1 MISSILYLILDKS
14 IVIFE
19 RIFMQEVI
27 QVNVLSRD
35 DDEEIKIY
43 ELESL
48 INTAGGKPVA
58 FVSQIVNKVNPRYYI
73 GKGKLEEI
81 RDLAEKYE
89 VKTVIF
95 DVELSASQLYNLEE
109 ELKIKVVDW
118 TSLILDIFAMRA
130 NTREAKLKIKLA
142 QLKYQ
147 LPRINKWFDYLS
159 RQAGGIGTRGP
170 GETMLETDR
179 RAIVRDIKYLEKAL
193 KDIEKTKRLNRKSR
207 DGIYNISLVGYT
219 NAGKSTI
226 LNGMMELFGSDKF
239 VYSDDLLFATLDTST
254 RRLDFS
260 NTKVTLTDTVGF
272 IDNLSKEL
280 NDSFLTTLE
289 EIRFADML
297 LIVINA
303 SSNVEGQ
310 IKAIEDSLKEIDI
323 DDKEILYVFNKMDL
337 VKDDTAVSLYK
348 RDYDRLFISAHRDED
363 LVLLKETIV
372 KTIKKDYKLVDLH
385 IPFSDGAILDYF
397 CTNYDILETEYDS
410 IGTKIRLEINKG
422 DYDKYGSYI
431 EK

>member
-1 MISSILYLILDKS
+1 
-14 IVIFE
+14 
-19 RIFMQEVI
+19 MQEVI
-27 QVNVLSRD
+27 QVNVLGKD

-48 INTAGGKPVA
+48 INTAGGKSVA
-58 FVSQIVNKVNPRYYI
+58 FVSQVVTKVNPRFYI

-81 RDLAEKYE
+81 RDLADKLE
-89 VKTVIF
+89 VKTIIF

-109 ELKIKVVDW
+109 ELKLKVVDW
-118 TSLILDIFAMRA
+118 TSLILDIFAQRA
-130 NTREAKLKIKLA
+130 HTKEASLKIKLA

-147 LPRINKWFDYLS
+147 LPRINKWFAYLS

-179 RAIVRDIKYLEKAL
+179 RAIERDIRSLEKAL
-193 KDIEKTKRLNRKSR
+193 KDVEKTKRLNRKSR
-207 DGIYNISLVGYT
+207 DSTYNISLVGYT

-226 LNGMMELFGSDKF
+226 LNGMMKLFGSEKY

-289 EIRFADML
+289 EIKFADML
-297 LIVINA
+297 LIVID
-303 SSNVEGQ
+303 SSNNIEGQ
-310 IKAIEDSLKEIDI
+310 ISTIDKSLSEIEMN
-323 DDKEILYVFNKMDL
+323 DKEIIYVFNKMDK

-348 RDYDRLFISAHRDED
+348 RDYERIFISAKDDND
-363 LVLLKETIV
+363 LESLKEVIV
-372 KTIKKDYKLVDLH
+372 KVIKEDYKQVRMH
-385 IPFSDGAILDYF
+385 IPFSKGSVLDYF
-397 CTNYDILETEYDS
+397 MTNYDILKTDYDNE
-410 IGTKIRLEINKG
+410 GTIIDLEISKG
-422 DYDKYGSYI
+422 DYGKYESYI
-431 EK
+431 NK

>member
-1 MISSILYLILDKS
+1 
-14 IVIFE
+14 
-19 RIFMQEVI
+19 MQEVI
-27 QVNVLSRD
+27 QVNVLGKD

-48 INTAGGKPVA
+48 INTAGGKSVA
-58 FVSQIVNKVNPRYYI
+58 FVSQVVTKVNPRFYI

-81 RDLAEKYE
+81 RDLADKLE
-89 VKTVIF
+89 VKTIIF

-109 ELKIKVVDW
+109 ELKLKVVDW
-118 TSLILDIFAMRA
+118 TSLILDIFAQRA
-130 NTREAKLKIKLA
+130 HTKEARLKIKLA

-147 LPRINKWFDYLS
+147 LPRINKWFAYLS

-179 RAIVRDIKYLEKAL
+179 RAIERDIRSLEKAL

-207 DGIYNISLVGYT
+207 DSTYNISLVGYT

-226 LNGMMELFGSDKF
+226 LNGMMKLFGSEKY
-239 VYSDDLLFATLDTST
+239 VYSDDLLFATLDTFT

-289 EIRFADML
+289 EIKFADML
-297 LIVINA
+297 LIVID
-303 SSNVEGQ
+303 SSNNIEGQ
-310 IKAIEDSLKEIDI
+310 ISTIDKSLSEIEM
-323 DDKEILYVFNKMDL
+323 DDKEIIYVFNKMDR

-348 RDYDRLFISAHRDED
+348 RDYERIFISAKDDND
-363 LVLLKETIV
+363 LESLKEEIV
-372 KTIKKDYKLVDLH
+372 KVIKEDYKQVRMH
-385 IPFSDGAILDYF
+385 IPFSKGSVLDYF
-397 CTNYDILETEYDS
+397 MTNYDILKTDYDNE
-410 IGTKIRLEINKG
+410 GTIIDLEISKG
-422 DYDKYGSYI
+422 DYGKYESYI
-431 EK
+431 NK

>member
-1 MISSILYLILDKS
+1 
-14 IVIFE
+14 
-19 RIFMQEVI
+19 MQEVI
-27 QVNVLSRD
+27 QVNVLDKD

-48 INTAGGKPVA
+48 INTAGGRSVA
-58 FVSQIVNKVNPRYYI
+58 FVSQVVSKVNPRFYI

-81 RDLAEKYE
+81 RDLANKLE
-89 VKTVIF
+89 VKTIIF

-109 ELKIKVVDW
+109 ELKLKVVDW
-118 TSLILDIFAMRA
+118 TSLILDIFAQRA
-130 NTREAKLKIKLA
+130 HTKEARLKIKLA

-147 LPRINKWFDYLS
+147 LPRINKWFAYLS

-179 RAIVRDIKYLEKAL
+179 RAIERDIRSLEKAL

-207 DGIYNISLVGYT
+207 DNIYNISLVGYT

-226 LNGMMELFGSDKF
+226 LNGMMKIFGSEKY

-289 EIRFADML
+289 EIKFSDML
-297 LIVINA
+297 LVVIDA
-303 SSNVEGQ
+303 SNNIDGQ
-310 IKAIEDSLKEIDI
+310 IATIDKSLGDLEMDEKEII
-323 DDKEILYVFNKMDL
+323 YVFNKMDK
-337 VKDDTAVSLYK
+337 VSDPTAASLYK
-348 RDYDRLFISAHRDED
+348 REYERIFISARDDRD
-363 LVLLKETIV
+363 LEKLKEEIV
-372 KTIKKDYKLVDLH
+372 KVIKEDYRQVTMH
-385 IPFSDGAILDYF
+385 ISFEKGAILDYF
-397 CTNYDILETEYDS
+397 MTNYDILNTDYDNK
-410 IGTKIRLEINKG
+410 GTIIELKISKG
-422 DYDKYGSYI
+422 DYGKYESYI
-431 EK
+431 K

>member
-1 MISSILYLILDKS
+1 
-14 IVIFE
+14 
-19 RIFMQEVI
+19 MQEVI
-27 QVNVLSRD
+27 QVNVLNRD

-58 FVSQIVNKVNPRYYI
+58 FVSQVVTKVNPRFYI

-81 RDLAEKYE
+81 RELAENLE

-95 DVELSASQLYNLEE
+95 DVELSPSQLYNLEE
-109 ELKIKVVDW
+109 ELKLKVVDW
-118 TSLILDIFAMRA
+118 TSLILDIFAQRA
-130 NTREAKLKIKLA
+130 HTREARLKIKLA

-147 LPRINKWFDYLS
+147 LPRINKWFSYLS

-179 RAIVRDIKYLEKAL
+179 RAIVRDIKSLEKSL
-193 KDIEKTKRLNRKSR
+193 KDIEKTKVTNRKSR
-207 DGIYNISLVGYT
+207 ESSFNISLVGYT

-226 LNGMMELFGSDKF
+226 LNGMMNLFGSEKF

-289 EIRFADML
+289 EIKFADML
-297 LIVINA
+297 LIVINS
-303 SSNVEGQ
+303 SSNIEGQ
-310 IKAIEDSLKEIDI
+310 IKTIENSLDEINLEGKEII
-323 DDKEILYVFNKMDL
+323 YVFNKIDL
-337 VKDDTAVSLYK
+337 VDDLTAVNLYK
-348 RDYDRLFISAHRDED
+348 RDYERIFISAHEDKDLIRLKDE
-363 LVLLKETIV
+363 IV
-372 KTIKKDYKLVDLH
+372 KVIKEDYTRVKMH
-385 IPFSDGAILDYF
+385 ISFSEGAVLDYMM
-397 CTNYDILETEYDS
+397 TNYDILETEYDS
-410 IGTKIRLEINKG
+410 DGTNITFEINKE
-422 DYDKYGSYI
+422 DYAKFNKYI
-431 EK
+431 IR

>member
-1 MISSILYLILDKS
+1 
-14 IVIFE
+14 
-19 RIFMQEVI
+19 MQEVI

-58 FVSQIVNKVNPRYYI
+58 FVSQVVTKVNPRFYI

-81 RDLAEKYE
+81 RELAENLE

-95 DVELSASQLYNLEE
+95 DVELSPSQLYNLEE
-109 ELKIKVVDW
+109 ELKLKVVDW
-118 TSLILDIFAMRA
+118 TSLILDIFAQRA
-130 NTREAKLKIKLA
+130 HTREARLKIKLA

-147 LPRINKWFDYLS
+147 LPRINKWFSYLS

-179 RAIVRDIKYLEKAL
+179 RAIVRDIKSLEKSL
-193 KDIEKTKRLNRKSR
+193 KDIEKTKVTNRKSR
-207 DGIYNISLVGYT
+207 ESSFNISLVGYT

-226 LNGMMELFGSDKF
+226 LNGMMNLFGSEKF

-289 EIRFADML
+289 EIKFADML
-297 LIVINA
+297 LIVINS
-303 SSNVEGQ
+303 SSNIDGQ
-310 IKAIEDSLKEIDI
+310 IKTIENSLDEINLEGKEII
-323 DDKEILYVFNKMDL
+323 YVFNKIDL
-337 VKDDTAVSLYK
+337 IDDMTAVSLYK
-348 RDYDRLFISAHRDED
+348 RDYERIFISAHKNED
-363 LVLLKETIV
+363 LIRLKDEIV
-372 KTIKKDYKLVDLH
+372 KVIKEDYTRVKMH
-385 IPFSDGAILDYF
+385 ISFSEGAVLDYMM
-397 CTNYDILETEYDS
+397 TNYDILETEYDS
-410 IGTKIRLEINKG
+410 DGTNITFEINKE
-422 DYDKYGSYI
+422 DYAKFNKYIIRWLQNNRRS
-431 EK
+431 

>member
-1 MISSILYLILDKS
+1 
-14 IVIFE
+14 
-19 RIFMQEVI
+19 MQEVI
-27 QVNVLSRD
+27 QVNVLDKD

-48 INTAGGKPVA
+48 INTAGGKSVA
-58 FVSQIVNKVNPRYYI
+58 FVSQVVSKVNPRYYI

-81 RDLAEKYE
+81 RDLAEKLE
-89 VKTVIF
+89 VKTIIF

-109 ELKIKVVDW
+109 ELKLKVVDW
-118 TSLILDIFAMRA
+118 TSLILDIFAQRA
-130 NTREAKLKIKLA
+130 HTKEARLKIKLA

-147 LPRINKWFDYLS
+147 LPRINKWFAYLS

-179 RAIVRDIKYLEKAL
+179 RAIERDIRSLEKAL
-193 KDIEKTKRLNRKSR
+193 KDIEKTKRINRKSR
-207 DGIYNISLVGYT
+207 DNIYNISLVGYT

-226 LNGMMELFGSDKF
+226 LNGMMKLFGTEKY

-289 EIRFADML
+289 EIKFADML
-297 LIVINA
+297 LIVIDA
-303 SSNVEGQ
+303 SNNIEGQ
-310 IKAIEDSLKEIDI
+310 ISTIDKSLDEIEM
-323 DDKEILYVFNKMDL
+323 DDKEIIYVFNKMDK
-337 VKDDTAVSLYK
+337 VEDSTAASLYK
-348 RDYDRLFISAHRDED
+348 RDYERIFISAKDDCDLQRLRDE
-363 LVLLKETIV
+363 IV
-372 KTIKKDYKLVDLH
+372 KVIKSEYREVVMH
-385 IPFSDGAILDYF
+385 IPFEKGRVLDYF
-397 CTNYDILETEYDS
+397 MTNYDILETNYDEN
-410 IGTKIRLEINKG
+410 GTIIKLEISKG
-422 DYDKYGSYI
+422 DFYKYESYI
-431 EK
+431 S

>member
-1 MISSILYLILDKS
+1 
-14 IVIFE
+14 
-19 RIFMQEVI
+19 MQEVI
-27 QVNVLSRD
+27 QVNVLDKD

-48 INTAGGKPVA
+48 INTAGGKSVA
-58 FVSQIVNKVNPRYYI
+58 FVSQVVSKVNPRYYI

-81 RDLAEKYE
+81 KDLAEKLE
-89 VKTVIF
+89 VKTIIF

-109 ELKIKVVDW
+109 ELKLKVVDW
-118 TSLILDIFAMRA
+118 TSLILDIFAQRA
-130 NTREAKLKIKLA
+130 HTKEARLKIKLA

-147 LPRINKWFDYLS
+147 LPRINKWFAYLS

-179 RAIVRDIKYLEKAL
+179 RAIERDIRSLEKAL
-193 KDIEKTKRLNRKSR
+193 KDIEKTKRINRKSR
-207 DGIYNISLVGYT
+207 DNIYNISLVGYT

-226 LNGMMELFGSDKF
+226 LNGMMKLFGTEKY

-289 EIRFADML
+289 EIKFADML
-297 LIVINA
+297 LIVIDA
-303 SSNVEGQ
+303 SNNIDGQ
-310 IKAIEDSLKEIDI
+310 ISTIDKYLDEIEMDEKEVI
-323 DDKEILYVFNKMDL
+323 YVFNKMDK
-337 VKDDTAVSLYK
+337 VEDSTAASLYK
-348 RDYDRLFISAHRDED
+348 RDYERIFISAKDDCDLQRLKDE
-363 LVLLKETIV
+363 IV
-372 KTIKKDYKLVDLH
+372 KVIKSEYREVVMH
-385 IPFSDGAILDYF
+385 IPFEKGRVLDYF
-397 CTNYDILETEYDS
+397 MTNYDILETNYDEN
-410 IGTKIRLEINKG
+410 GTIIKLEISKG
-422 DYDKYGSYI
+422 DFGKYESYI
-431 EK
+431 S

>member
-1 MISSILYLILDKS
+1 
-14 IVIFE
+14 
-19 RIFMQEVI
+19 MQEVI
-27 QVNVLSRD
+27 QVNVLGKD

-48 INTAGGKPVA
+48 INTAGGKSVA
-58 FVSQIVNKVNPRYYI
+58 FVSQVVTKVNPRFYI

-81 RDLAEKYE
+81 RDLADKLE
-89 VKTVIF
+89 VKTIIF

-109 ELKIKVVDW
+109 ELKLKVVDW
-118 TSLILDIFAMRA
+118 TSLILDIFAQRA
-130 NTREAKLKIKLA
+130 HTKEASLKIKLA

-147 LPRINKWFDYLS
+147 LPRINKWFAYLS

-179 RAIVRDIKYLEKAL
+179 RAIERDIRSLEKAL
-193 KDIEKTKRLNRKSR
+193 KDVEKTKRLNRKSR
-207 DGIYNISLVGYT
+207 DSTYNISLVGYT

-226 LNGMMELFGSDKF
+226 LNGMMKLFGSEKY

-289 EIRFADML
+289 EIKFADML
-297 LIVINA
+297 LIVID
-303 SSNVEGQ
+303 SSNNIEGQ
-310 IKAIEDSLKEIDI
+310 ISTIDKSLSEIEM
-323 DDKEILYVFNKMDL
+323 DDKEIIYVFNKMDK

-348 RDYDRLFISAHRDED
+348 RDYERIFISAKDDND
-363 LVLLKETIV
+363 LESLKEVIV
-372 KTIKKDYKLVDLH
+372 KVIKEDYKQVRMH
-385 IPFSDGAILDYF
+385 IPFSKGSVLDYF
-397 CTNYDILETEYDS
+397 MTNYDILKTDYDNE
-410 IGTKIRLEINKG
+410 GTIIDLEISKG
-422 DYDKYGSYI
+422 DYGKYESYI
-431 EK
+431 NK